1 MKKVAKFS
9 KVSFEQFK
17 KDFLKMLDGIHSD
30 VYWYPI
36 KDVIEVITNES
47 IPDTRY
53 EFTDDKIRSFYDS
66 IQLPKRATV
75 GSAGHDFCL
84 PFNISI
90 PSKCSLT
97 IPTGIRCEFINN
109 DYVLNIYPRSGLGF
123 KYGIKLKNTVGIID
137 SDYYYSDNEGHIMV
151 KLHNPEEE
159 RNIFELN
166 SGQAFCQGIFL
177 PYGVADEEEVTNVRN
192 GGFGSTSK

>member
-9 KVSFEQFK
+9 KVSYEQFK
-17 KDFLKMLDGIHSD
+17 KDFLKMLDDIHID
-30 VYWYPI
+30 VYWYPQ
-36 KDVIEVITNES
+36 KDVIEVIADES
-47 IPDTRY
+47 ISDMKY
-53 EFTDDKIRSFYDS
+53 EFIDDKIRTFYDS
-66 IQLPKRATV
+66 IKIPKRATI

-84 PFNISI
+84 PFNISM

-97 IPTGIRCEFINN
+97 IPTGIRCEFLNS

-159 RNIFELN
+159 RNVFELN